1 MVTQVHSRTD
11 DKGLRKCCLFA
22 LTVNLHNNISSE
34 HSKIKH
40 FAKTQSMEKY
50 GCIHSLAN

>member
-1 MVTQVHSRTD
+1 MVTQEHSRTD
-11 DKGLRKCCLFA
+11 DKGLRKCCLFG

-34 HSKIKH
+34 YSIIKH

-50 GCIHSLAN
+50 ECIHSIYS

>member
-1 MVTQVHSRTD
+1 MVTQVRSRTD
-11 DKGLRKCCLFA
+11 DKGRRKCCLFG

-34 HSKIKH
+34 HSVIKH

-50 GCIHSLAN
+50 ECIHFLAN

>member
-11 DKGLRKCCLFA
+11 DKGRRKCCLFV

-34 HSKIKH
+34 YSI
-40 FAKTQSMEKY
+40 A
-50 GCIHSLAN
+50 SLNLQRHNQWKNTGVSIP

>member
-11 DKGLRKCCLFA
+11 YKRLRKCCLFA

-34 HSKIKH
+34 YSKNQTLCKDTINGKIPVYT
-40 FAKTQSMEKY
+40 FLS
-50 GCIHSLAN
+50 